1 VLDTNLFLFVGYP
14 GYDTMNVG
22 IVKIK
27 KVLEQELGV
36 QGIEMF
42 EDFLG
47 DKKGEL
53 NKDNVEE
60 LEDHVFEKV
69 VGEKG
74 IERAEEVVD
83 RIKKIRLSYQLKKL
97 REGNKS
103 RIHHRKIYEVLKEL
117 GNVSLNLNRLEEAE
131 NYFNEMLKISEEF
144 GKKEMIIDS
153 LKSNAELYLVLND
166 LGRVE
171 ENARRM
177 IELAGESG
185 NKVMEG
191 EGIKL
196 AGIVS
201 WRKGDHKE
209 GTDYLTDSLKIFEER
224 DLDEKIASVYR
235 ELGDLYVSM
244 EDHDKGVEYYKRAA
258 EFFGRAVMPYE
269 RANMLLEVGVI
280 KSEMG
285 KDGAVEYLEMAEEE
299 SLENSFFDFAA
310 WSSLNLG
317 EIYLEEGMFKK
328 AEDKSRS
335 ALELFQKVEDEHGE
349 GGAKLT
355 LGRSVAGK
363 NELSEAEKIL
373 KEALSNFRKLELP
386 ESEAEA
392 RCRLAEVQ
400 KEKGNSDLA
409 EENLEEALKIYD
421 SLDMEGMKSEI
432 EEKLDDLTKQLK

>member
-1 VLDTNLFLFVGYP
+1 MSVGYP

-27 KVLEQELGV
+27 EVLDQELGV
-36 QGIEMF
+36 QGIEIL

-47 DKKGEL
+47 DKKRELGED
-53 NKDNVEE
+53 KVEE
-60 LEDHVFEKV
+60 LEDHIFEKV

-97 REGNKS
+97 SEGNKS
-103 RIHHRKIYEVLKEL
+103 RIHHRKKYELLKEL
-117 GNVSLNLNRLEEAE
+117 GNVSLNLNQLEETE
-131 NYFNEMLKISEEF
+131 NYFNEMLKVSEELS
-144 GKKEMIIDS
+144 KKEMIIDS

-166 LGRVE
+166 LDRVE

-201 WRKGDHKE
+201 WRKGDHRE
-209 GTDYLTDSLKIFEER
+209 GMNYLTDSLKIFEER

-235 ELGDLYVSM
+235 ELGDLHVSM

-258 EFFGRAVMPYE
+258 EFFGRAVMLYE
-269 RANMLLEVGVI
+269 RANMLLEIGII

-285 KDGAVEYLEMAEEE
+285 ENEAVEYLELAEEE

-317 EIYLEEGMFKK
+317 EIYLEEGTFKK

-335 ALELFQKVEDEHGE
+335 ALELFQKVEDKHGE

-355 LGRSVAGK
+355 LGRSAAGK

-373 KEALSNFRKLELP
+373 EEALSTFRKLELQ
-386 ESEAEA
+386 ESEAET
-392 RCRLAEVQ
+392 RYRLAEIQ
-400 KEKGNSDLA
+400 KEKGKSELA
-409 EENLEEALKIYD
+409 EKNLEEALKIYD
-421 SLDMEGMKSEI
+421 RLDMTEMKAEI
-432 EEKLDDLTKQLK
+432 EEKLDDLTKYLK